1 MRDKIVQELNSDFKE
16 VRLSGIKKISLLI
29 EGEKEQINKTDEVNN
44 HVHTIYSF
52 SPYSPSMVV
61 YLAWKAGLKA
71 VGIMDHDSVSGCKE
85 LIEACKIIGI
95 SSTVGC
101 ELRVNFTRTAVEGR
115 KLNNPESEN
124 IGYIA
129 IHGIPESRLQEA
141 RKFLAPIQIARN
153 KRNQAMVDKLNKLI
167 KNYGIGEIDFEK
179 EVYNISKAQEGGC
192 ITERHILYAFA
203 RKIIQKVGEG
213 KKLILFLKDD
223 LGAKLSEKIKD
234 FLLDENNQYYL
245 YDLLGI
251 LKSTYL
257 DKIFIQPNYK
267 ECLSVYKAVNF
278 CNSINAIPAY
288 AYLGDVSDSPTGDKK
303 AEKFE
308 DDFLEELISELKKIG
323 FKAIT
328 YMPPRNTL
336 NQLLHLQ
343 RLCKKYELMEISGV
357 DINSPRQSFNC
368 PIILRPEFTHLIE
381 ATWALI
387 AHEKLANYNE
397 KYALFNSRNPLK
409 DKPLKERIKIYSEIG
424 RKINHR
430 YPELVYEKL
439 KFWLTCF

>member
-16 VRLSGIKKISLLI
+16 VRLSGIKKISVLI
-29 EGEKEQINKTDEVNN
+29 EEEKEQVNKTNEVNN

-52 SPYSPSMVV
+52 SPYSPSTVV

-85 LIEACKIIGI
+85 LMEACKIIGI
-95 SSTVGC
+95 ASTVGF
-101 ELRVNFTRTAVEGR
+101 ELRVNFSETIVEGK
-115 KLNNPESEN
+115 KLNNPDSEN

-129 IHGIPESRLQEA
+129 IHGIPESRLQEVG
-141 RKFLAPIQIARN
+141 KFLAPIQIARN

-167 KNYGIGEIDFEK
+167 KNYDIGEIDFEK

-192 ITERHILYAFA
+192 ITERHILYTFA
-203 RKIIQKVGEG
+203 KKIIQRVGKGRE
-213 KKLILFLKDD
+213 LIMFLQANLDVE
-223 LGAKLSEKIKD
+223 LSEKIKD

-251 LKSTYL
+251 LKSAYL
-257 DKIFIQPNYK
+257 DKIFIQPNNK
-267 ECLSVYKAVNF
+267 ECISVYKAVDF
-278 CNSINAIPAY
+278 CNFINAIPAY

-303 AEKFE
+303 SEKFE
-308 DDFLEELISELKKIG
+308 DDFLEKLIPELNKIG

-336 NQLLHLQ
+336 TQLLRLQ

-368 PIILRPEFTHLIE
+368 PIILRSEFSHLIE

-397 KYALFNSRNPLK
+397 KYALFNNRNPLK

-424 RKINHR
+424 RKIDSR

-439 KFWLTCF
+439 NF